1 MLGFSNLTALDRND
15 LVNSV
20 EKIAETERLL
30 SKEITEW
37 NSEKE
42 TLLLEL
48 SLIKASIKDFSGNQ
62 KKLHSKITEL
72 KKKKEKL
79 ETLIENQEKLLKNVN
94 NFASKNTTFLISSC
108 KKIPESMQFIIAASL
123 KHLQTSMK
131 DENIDVHE
139 RLNAINAL
147 TSAILKAQKEVHR
160 TKEVLRLD
168 NNLQEVDALYLG
180 TFTGYFRSP
189 TGNKAGKIVF
199 LNGIWTGIED
209 STLTE
214 TINSLFDQFDKK
226 GAPKMINLPIG
237 GKNK

>member
-20 EKIAETERLL
+20 EKIAEAERLL
-30 SKEITEW
+30 SKENTEW

-62 KKLHSKITEL
+62 KQLLSKITAL
-72 KKKKEKL
+72 KKKKEEL
-79 ETLIENQEKLLKNVN
+79 ETLVENQEKLLKNIN
-94 NFASKNTTFLISSC
+94 NFASKNSTFLVSSC

-131 DENIDVHE
+131 DENTDVHE

-147 TSAILKAQKEVHR
+147 TSAVLKAQKEVHR

-168 NNLQEVDALYLG
+168 NSLQEVDALYLG
-180 TFTGYFRSP
+180 TFTGYFR
-189 TGNKAGKIVF
+189 TTNGNKAGRIVF
-199 LNGIWTGIED
+199 INGIWTGIED

-237 GKNK
+237 GKSK